1 MGLVVRNVSKSFGER
16 KAVDALSFEMREPGV
31 FGLIGTNG
39 AGKTTTIRMILG
51 VADAD
56 EGEIL
61 WNGGPLNR
69 HTVRFGYMPEERG
82 IYPKVKVHEQLV
94 YFGELRGMKRADA
107 AASADK
113 WLERLGV
120 TEYRNLTAEKLSKGN
135 QQKIQLIATVL
146 HDPELIFLDEPFSG
160 LDPVNVDTFK
170 GVIAELIADGR
181 YIVMS
186 THQMT
191 TVEEYCRDLLI
202 LDRGRTVLSG
212 NLREIKAGYGHT
224 NLSVVCAADILPMAE
239 RHGLRLL
246 ERTADGYE
254 FKMEGDAMAQAL
266 LTEMVQSGLF
276 PERYEI
282 REPSMHEIFVEKV
295 GAQA

>member
-1 MGLVVRNVSKSFGER
+1 M
-16 KAVDALSFEMREPGV
+16 
-31 FGLIGTNG
+31 
-39 AGKTTTIRMILG
+39 
-51 VADAD
+51 
-56 EGEIL
+56 
-61 WNGGPLNR
+61 
-69 HTVRFGYMPEERG
+69 
-82 IYPKVKVHEQLV
+82 
-94 YFGELRGMKRADA
+94 
-107 AASADK
+107 
-113 WLERLGV
+113 
-120 TEYRNLTAEKLSKGN
+120 
-135 QQKIQLIATVL
+135 
-146 HDPELIFLDEPFSG
+146 
-160 LDPVNVDTFK
+160 DTFK